1 MNNAKAL
8 SGVNFSIKAER
19 VHGLLGEN
27 AAGKSTL
34 MKILCGV
41 HTPDKGTIMLRGKPV
56 SFSSP
61 ADALK
66 NGIGMV
72 YQHFRLVEELSVLD
86 NILLS
91 LPDRPLKPL
100 KRKQVRKKVD
110 DILKEYG
117 FSIDPARKVQEL
129 AIGQKQLV
137 EITRMLFKDVDVLV
151 MDEPT
156 AVLSELEKESLFSV
170 INKLKQ
176 RGKSVVFISHHLN
189 EVLALCDDITVLRKG
204 KNSYDAM
211 SADYDKDIILN
222 QMMGGN
228 LSPFS
233 ACDYSGTKQEI
244 LKVESLS
251 LSIEEHKVLKDLN
264 FTLNSGEITGIAGFA
279 GNGQLQLLESIFST
293 GLNYSGKISFK
304 GQDIRTWNVGQKRDA
319 GVAYIPEDRLFHAST
334 LTIELMYNL
343 NANRLGVP
351 PFAKGFMIDADKV
364 KRESLGLVSGY
375 DIDTQSV
382 KMPIGMLSGGNIQKA
397 VIAREVNGKPSLL
410 LINEPTRGLDSTAIS
425 FTYNVLNGLKSLGG
439 AILIASSNLDE
450 LLEICDVVYVIYE
463 GSFVHKSLRGSF
475 SKKII
480 NEHLAGIFE
489 KHDDSYIRKGTKY
502 EA

>member
-41 HTPDKGTIMLRGKPV
+41 HTPDKGMIALNGKEV

-91 LPDRPLKPL
+91 RTDMPLKFL
-100 KRKQVRKKVD
+100 RRTQARKRIEK
-110 DILKEYG
+110 ILNEYG
-117 FSIDPARKVQEL
+117 FNLNPERKVSEL
-129 AIGQKQLV
+129 AIGEKQLV

-156 AVLSELEKESLFSV
+156 AVLSEPEKEGLFSV
-170 INKLKQ
+170 IKRLKQ
-176 RGKSVVFISHHLN
+176 MGKSIVFISHHLS
-189 EVLALCDDITVLRKG
+189 EVLAICDDITVLRKG
-204 KNSYDAM
+204 KNSYYAK
-211 SADYDKDIILN
+211 APDYDKDLILT
-222 QMMGGN
+222 QMMGGS
-228 LSPFS
+228 LSRFS
-233 ACDYSGTKQEI
+233 ASDYSGTKVEI
-244 LKVESLS
+244 LKVEELS
-251 LSIEEHKVLKDLN
+251 LTMKQHKALKDIN
-264 FTLNSGEITGIAGFA
+264 FTLKSGEITGIAGFA
-279 GNGQLQLLESIFST
+279 GNGQLQLLESIFSA
-293 GLNYSGKISFK
+293 GLDYSGRITFN
-304 GQDIRTWNVGQKRDA
+304 GQDIRDWGVSQKREA
-319 GVAYIPEDRLFHAST
+319 GIAYIPEDRLFHASA

-343 NANRLGVP
+343 NANRLESP
-351 PFAKGFMIDADKV
+351 LFSKWFMIDAAKIQ
-364 KRESLGLVSGY
+364 REAMGLVSGY

-382 KMPIGMLSGGNIQKA
+382 KIPIGMLSGGNIQKS
-397 VIAREVNGKPSLL
+397 VIAREVNGLPSLL
-410 LINEPTRGLDSTAIS
+410 LINEPTRGLDSAAIA
-425 FTYNVLNGLKSLGG
+425 FTYNVLNELKSLGG
-439 AILIASSNLDE
+439 AILLASSNLDE
-450 LLEICDVVYVIYE
+450 LLEICDTIFVMYE
-463 GSFVHKSLRGSF
+463 GMFVHKSLRGNF
-475 SKKII
+475 NKKLI
-480 NEHLAGIFE
+480 NEHLAGMFE
-489 KHDDSYIRKGTKY
+489 RHDEGYIRKGTKY